1 MQAQAD
7 LLQVPVL
14 LCRSPDATALGAA
27 ALARL
32 GLGEASSAGQALGPV
47 EVEATVDPSI
57 TADQAAERISVFR
70 AAVDLTLARR

>member
-1 MQAQAD
+1 
-7 LLQVPVL
+7 V
-14 LCRSPDATALGAA
+14 SPDATALGVA

-32 GLGEASSAGQALGPV
+32 GLGEASSAGQAPGAV

-57 TADQAAERISVFR
+57 TADQAAERISAFR